1 MLNIAIIILIIVGL
15 IIHRHLTMYWE
26 LGCLPYSFGFLVFA
40 NIFAFLYLVNFIWM
54 FGLLAGVVIA
64 ALTFFQIPHTAALW
78 VFLVPSLLMM
88 QKKRTIPRVNRIIY
102 GGWSYIVMLL
112 GALTIV
118 NLFVSGYKAVWEYF
132 GHNYKMFILIFLV
145 VVVVGNLLRTF
156 VMSKF
161 LKAIEHL

>member
-1 MLNIAIIILIIVGL
+1 MLNIAIIIFILIGL

-26 LGCLPYSFGFLVFA
+26 LGSLPYSFGFLMFA

-64 ALTFFQIPHTAALW
+64 ALTFFQILHSAALW
-78 VFLVPSLLMM
+78 IFLVPSLLMI
-88 QKKRTIPRVNRIIY
+88 QRIRTIPSVNQILY

-112 GALTIV
+112 GALTII
-118 NLFVSGYKAVWEYF
+118 NFFVSGYKAVWEYLDL
-132 GHNYKMFILIFLV
+132 NYKATVLIFLII
-145 VVVVGNLLRTF
+145 VVVGNMIRIF